1 VSKLTD
7 LPQWNALNSH
17 YRTIEN
23 QDLRDWFMDDPN
35 RFKALSL
42 HACGILLDY
51 SKNLI
56 TRETMELLF
65 ALARAV
71 DVEGWR
77 ERMFQGEKI
86 NNTEGRAV
94 LHVAL
99 RNRSNT
105 PVFVDGED
113 VMPAVNDVLARLG
126 VFADA
131 VRNGVW
137 TGASG
142 KRITDV
148 VNIGIGGSDLGP
160 NMVTEAL
167 SAYASTDMRYHFV
180 SNVDGAHIARVLSQ
194 TSWDTTLFII
204 CSKTFTT
211 QETMLNAQ
219 TARAW
224 FIDQGGLDKDIA
236 RHFVAATTNVA
247 AAEKFGIPKENL
259 FEFWD
264 WVGGRFSLWSAVGI
278 SIAVAIGADGFT
290 RLLSGAHAM
299 DRHFK
304 DAPLEQNMPVI
315 LAMLRIWYTNFF
327 GAASWA
333 VIPFSQN
340 LRWFPDYTQQGTME
354 SNGKGTDRDG
364 RPVDYATSPVTWG
377 KAGTDCQHS
386 FFQLLHQG
394 TKFIPADFLA
404 AAQPDV
410 PLDGHHDIL
419 LANFIAQTEAL
430 MVGKSEAQVRREL
443 EAQGLK
449 PDALEAL
456 LPHKVFPGNR
466 PTNSLVFTRLD
477 PETLGALIAL
487 YEHMT
492 FVQGVVWNVN
502 SFDQWGVELGKQLA
516 QRILPELTGTA
527 PADSHDSSTNNL
539 INFMR
544 KMRQS

>member
-1 VSKLTD
+1 MSKLTD
-7 LPQWNALNSH
+7 LPQWKALNGH
-17 YRTIEN
+17 FKTIEN
-23 QDLRDWFMDDPN
+23 QDMRDWFMADAN
-35 RFKALSL
+35 RFKTLSL
-42 HACGILLDY
+42 QACGILLDY
-51 SKNLI
+51 SKNRI
-56 TRETMELLF
+56 TSETLELLF
-65 ALARAV
+65 TLARAV
-71 DVEGWR
+71 NLEGWR
-77 ERMFQGEKI
+77 ERMFKGEKI

-105 PVFVDGED
+105 PVFVDGAD
-113 VMPAVNDVLARLG
+113 VMPAVNDVLARMG
-126 VFADA
+126 TFADA
-131 VRNGVW
+131 VRNGAW
-137 TGASG
+137 TGATG

-167 SAYASTDMRYHFV
+167 SAYASKEMRYHFV
-180 SNVDGAHIARVLSQ
+180 SNVDGAHIAHVLSQ

-224 FIDQGGLDKDIA
+224 FIDQGGRDKDVA

-264 WVGGRFSLWSAVGI
+264 WVGGRFSLWSAVGV
-278 SIAVAIGADGFT
+278 SIAVAIGKDGFS

-299 DRHFK
+299 DRHFQ

-327 GAASWA
+327 GAQSWA

-354 SNGKGTDRDG
+354 SNGKSTDRDG
-364 RPVDYATSPVTWG
+364 QAVDYATSPVTWG

-410 PLDGHHDIL
+410 LVEGHHDIL

-430 MVGKSEAQVRREL
+430 MVGKTEAQVRQEL
-443 EAQGLK
+443 QAQGMK
-449 PDALEAL
+449 PETLEAL

-466 PTNSLVFTRLD
+466 PTNSLVYTRLD

-492 FVQGVVWNVN
+492 FVQGVMWNVN

-516 QRILPELTGTA
+516 QRILPELTGTK

-544 KMRQS
+544 KMRH

>member
-1 VSKLTD
+1 MSHLTD
-7 LPQWNALNSH
+7 LPQWKALNAH
-17 YRTIEN
+17 YRAIET
-23 QDLRDWFMDDPN
+23 QDMRDWFIADPG
-35 RFKALSL
+35 RFETFSL

-51 SKNLI
+51 SKNRI
-56 TRETMELLF
+56 TAETLALLF

-77 ERMFQGEKI
+77 ERMFNGEKI

-99 RNRSNT
+99 RNRSNS

-113 VMPAVNDVLARLG
+113 VMPAVNDVLARMG
-126 VFADA
+126 TFADA
-131 VRNGVW
+131 VRSGTW
-137 TGASG
+137 TGATG

-167 SAYASTDMRYHFV
+167 AAHASKDIRFHFV
-180 SNVDGAHIARVLSQ
+180 SNVDGAHIADVLSQ
-194 TSWDTTLFII
+194 ASWDTTLFII

-224 FIDQGGLDKDIA
+224 FIEQGGQDKDIA
-236 RHFVAATTNVA
+236 RHFAAATTNVA
-247 AAEKFGIPKENL
+247 EAQAFGIPKQNM

-264 WVGGRFSLWSAVGI
+264 WVGGRFSLWSAVGV
-278 SIAVAIGADGFT
+278 SIAIALGADGFT

-299 DRHFK
+299 DRHFR
-304 DAPLEQNMPVI
+304 DAPLERNIPVI
-315 LAMLRIWYTNFF
+315 LAMLRVWYTNFF
-327 GAASWA
+327 GADSWA
-333 VIPFSQN
+333 LIPYSQS
-340 LRWFPDYTQQGTME
+340 LRWFPDYIQQGTME
-354 SNGKGTDRDG
+354 SNGKATDRDG
-364 RPVDYATSPVTWG
+364 YPVDYATSPITWG

-394 TKFIPADFLA
+394 TPFVPADFIA
-404 AAQPDV
+404 AAQPDM
-410 PLDGHHDIL
+410 PMEGHHDIL

-430 MVGKSEAQVRREL
+430 MVGKSADQVRQEL
-443 EAQGLK
+443 HAQGMT

-466 PTNSLVFTRLD
+466 PTNSIVFTRLD
-477 PETLGALIAL
+477 PETLGALTAL

-527 PADSHDSSTNNL
+527 TADSHDGSTNGL

-544 KMRQS
+544 KMRP